1 MEDRDRRRGDGRLLR
16 GGVDRNALDGL
27 FSTPPMV
34 ASCAEAWIETTSL
47 RFFSR
52 PYIVASCAEAWL
64 ETLAGT
70 SETNCQTLPPARGRG
85 SKLRQCVHAP
95 RPVESPTRRRRGSI
109 TDSSEDTPDPPGAA
123 T

>member
-52 PYIVASCAEAWL
+52 PYIVASCAEAWI
-64 ETLAGT
+64 ETLAGS
-70 SETNCQTLPPARGRG
+70 SETNCKTSPPARRRG
-85 SKLRQCVHAP
+85 SKLRQCVEAR
-95 RPVESPTRRRRGSI
+95 RPDRKSTRLN
-109 TDSSEDTPDPPGAA
+109 SSH
-123 T
+123 